1 MQTPDGDLRTEFGF
15 IAPQLYS
22 NPEMEE
28 VVVLTLTGHAFM
40 KNFGLYLSEM
50 RLPLYNVHVSNL
62 TMM

>member
-15 IAPQLYS
+15 VAPQLYS

-50 RLPLYNVHVSNL
+50 QLPLY
-62 TMM
+62 M